1 MNLVEAVRTPEQRT
15 QFEAQ
20 LLEAGL
26 GVAMSLSVALV
37 RSKVIPGDGKNEA
50 KIHPKCPYKRSQSVP
65 ASSNAVKQIGT
76 FQNNKHKFPD
86 R

>member
-1 MNLVEAVRTPEQRT
+1 MNLVEAVRTPELRT

-37 RSKVIPGDGKNEA
+37 RSKVIPGDSKNEA
-50 KIHPKCPYKRSQSVP
+50 KIHPKCPYKRLQPVP
-65 ASSNAVKQIGT
+65 APSNAVKQIGT